1 MVGIVIGAAL
11 CYPTIQGSALQT
23 AFETTAGAGSTN
35 LFGLPAYNTFM
46 GIPWV
51 GANYTSS
58 VVPIIFIIAFAAQ
71 VQKVFKRIIPEV
83 VQTFLVP
90 FFVLLIALP
99 IGFLVLGQSLAC

>member
-1 MVGIVIGAAL
+1 MLPNDSRKCITN
-11 CYPTIQGSALQT
+11 Y
-23 AFETTAGAGSTN
+23 FETTAGAGAAAPYN

-99 IGFLVLGQSLAC
+99 IGFLVIVNR

>member
-1 MVGIVIGAAL
+1 
-11 CYPTIQGSALQT
+11 
-23 AFETTAGAGSTN
+23 
-35 LFGLPAYNTFM
+35 M

-99 IGFLVLGQSLAC
+99 IGFLVIGPIVSMLTDLLSAGFTALMSFSPLCMV

>member
-1 MVGIVIGAAL
+1 MAQLYVTQRFKEVHYKRPL
-11 CYPTIQGSALQT
+11 KQQRVREPQRPY
-23 AFETTAGAGSTN
+23 N

-71 VQKVFKRIIPEV
+71 VQKVFKRII
-83 VQTFLVP
+83 QKLFKR
-90 FFVLLIALP
+90 
-99 IGFLVLGQSLAC
+99 S